1 MKLLKDMKIFDTVKL
16 KENGVPVEYT
26 VVFKATPNTPFNG
39 HTSGTA
45 ICRNESV
52 PDLHRIPL
60 ILLDD
65 DKVQVDY
72 DGVLSAI
79 TDEEVDTNE
88 IYSRS

>member
-45 ICRNESV
+45 ICRNEPVS
-52 PDLHRIPL
+52 DLHRIPL

>member
-65 DKVQVDY
+65 DKVQVDD
-72 DGVLSAI
+72 DGILTAI
-79 TDEEVDTNE
+79 TNEEVDTNE

>member
-1 MKLLKDMKIFDTVKL
+1 MKLLKDMKIFDIVKL

-65 DKVQVDY
+65 DKVQVDD
-72 DGVLSAI
+72 DGLLTAI

>member
-39 HTSGTA
+39 HTSGTV

-60 ILLDD
+60 ILLD

>member
-1 MKLLKDMKIFDTVKL
+1 MKLLKDMKVFDTVKL
-16 KENGVPVEYT
+16 KENGVPVDYT
-26 VVFKATPNTPFNG
+26 VVYKATPDNPFNG

-52 PDLHRIPL
+52 PDIHQIPL

-65 DKVQVDY
+65 KVQVDD
-72 DGVLSAI
+72 DGILTAI

-88 IYSRS
+88 IYSRC

>member
-26 VVFKATPNTPFNG
+26 VVYKATPDNPFNG

-52 PDLHRIPL
+52 PDIHQIPL

-65 DKVQVDY
+65 DKVQVDE
-72 DGVLSAI
+72 DGLLTAI
-79 TDEEVDTNE
+79 TDVEVNIDE
-88 IYSRS
+88 VYSRS

>member
-1 MKLLKDMKIFDTVKL
+1 MKLLKDMKVFDIVKL

-26 VVFKATPNTPFNG
+26 VVYKVTPDNPFNG

-52 PDLHRIPL
+52 PNLHQIPL

-65 DKVQVDY
+65 DKVQVDD
-72 DGVLSAI
+72 DGVLTAI
-79 TDEEVDTNE
+79 TDEWVDINE

>member
-1 MKLLKDMKIFDTVKL
+1 MKLLKDMKVFDTVKL
-16 KENGVPVEYT
+16 KENGVPVDYT
-26 VVFKATPNTPFNG
+26 VVYKATPDNPFNG

-52 PDLHRIPL
+52 SDLHQIPL
-60 ILLDD
+60 ILLED
-65 DKVQVDY
+65 DKVQVDD

-79 TDEEVDTNE
+79 TNEEVDTNE

>member
-1 MKLLKDMKIFDTVKL
+1 MKLLKDMKIFDTVKI

-26 VVFKATPNTPFNG
+26 IVFKATPNTPFNG

-45 ICRNESV
+45 ICRNEPVS
-52 PDLHRIPL
+52 DLHQIPL

-65 DKVQVDY
+65 DKVQVDE
-72 DGVLSAI
+72 DGVLTAI
-79 TDEEVDTNE
+79 TNEEVDTNE

>member
-16 KENGVPVEYT
+16 KENGVPVDYT
-26 VVFKATPNTPFNG
+26 VVYKATPDNPFNG

-52 PDLHRIPL
+52 PNLHQIPL

-65 DKVQVDY
+65 DKVQVDE
-72 DGVLSAI
+72 DGLLTAI

>member
-26 VVFKATPNTPFNG
+26 VVCKVTPDSPFNG

-45 ICRNESV
+45 ICRNEFVS
-52 PDLHRIPL
+52 DTHRIPL

-65 DKVQVDY
+65 DKVQVDD
-72 DGVLSAI
+72 DGVLTAI
-79 TDEEVDTNE
+79 TDEGVDTNE

>member
-65 DKVQVDY
+65 DKVQVDD